1 MPHTDLPE
9 LILELHHWIP
19 FLDAFTHIS
28 EGNSRVKD
36 LSISICAVLIS
47 RACNIGLEPVT
58 QARIPALE
66 YDRLTWVEQNYFRA
80 ETITQANNALVSYH
94 SKMGLTQLLGR
105 GEVSSADGLRF
116 ITPDKAVHSGPNPK
130 YFGVGRGVTYYNY
143 TSDQFTG
150 LHGIV
155 IPGTIR
161 DSLRLL
167 ELVLEQ
173 STELQPKEIMT
184 DTAGYSDIIFG
195 LFALLGYQ
203 FSPKIADIGSSRFWR
218 IDGNADYGNLN
229 AISKNKIRID
239 LILRY
244 WDDFMRIAGSLQL
257 GTVNPTQL
265 IKALQRGGKPT
276 MLGRS
281 IGEFGRIFKTKH
293 NLLFIT
299 DPAYR
304 RKILTQLN
312 RGESRHSLAR
322 AVMYGKKGS
331 VYQNYRE
338 GQEDQLG
345 ALGLIVN
352 AIVVWNTRYMAL
364 ALDMIRENGITID
377 EPNA

>member
-1 MPHTDLPE
+1 M
-9 LILELHHWIP
+9 
-19 FLDAFTHIS
+19 
-28 EGNSRVKD
+28 
-36 LSISICAVLIS
+36 
-47 RACNIGLEPVT
+47 
-58 QARIPALE
+58 
-66 YDRLTWVEQNYFRA
+66 
-80 ETITQANNALVSYH
+80 
-94 SKMGLTQLLGR
+94 
-105 GEVSSADGLRF
+105 
-116 ITPDKAVHSGPNPK
+116 
-130 YFGVGRGVTYYNY
+130 
-143 TSDQFTG
+143 
-150 LHGIV
+150 
-155 IPGTIR
+155 
-161 DSLRLL
+161 
-167 ELVLEQ
+167 
-173 STELQPKEIMT
+173 
-184 DTAGYSDIIFG
+184 
-195 LFALLGYQ
+195 
-203 FSPKIADIGSSRFWR
+203 
-218 IDGNADYGNLN
+218 N